1 MEINNQKMN
10 SISQEQNKVNNYK
23 HNIKEDEIEINELKN
38 SRTEMSLSLRKKKL
52 DSYLLSKRKRYI
64 NENFDNNVYINI
76 DLVKINVPALLL
88 EEFDIYEDKLSVAHQ
103 FLNNDFTLLHGMD
116 YNPDSVKLYII
127 HKLIKLTYDENI
139 ELFDNK
145 FQDNLINVFYDI
157 IKIINET
164 KNLKVLFGTTSI
176 LVNLL
181 FSSEILNKEFKKL
194 NGIWKRFQEIT
205 ELKNSDI
212 NDNLAKIM
220 INLYIFFP
228 SVGKEY
234 ILSNYS
240 RYIKSI
246 LSNLL
251 KEFDNE
257 SKNDKISLDLYE
269 SGITLIKRLINN
281 ENLEKNEENN
291 MDVVVKLKY
300 LYNDLVNIFTK
311 TTSWIIN
318 KINIE
323 KTSKIYEFLF
333 LLIQTFSSI
342 AKYADEETYEMKEFQ
357 DIYFVNSLLSLIRIF
372 ILNENNELENEIT
385 FNTLIEIYSFLGLM
399 FSFSSKKTEI
409 YSKNKIIIYTE
420 ELLRKVGLKK
430 NNLIYKIIF
439 FLSNYVDNK
448 ERSAE
453 IFGEEFFLM
462 SLKQYSNENI
472 NDQSISNNLFY
483 LLENAFY
490 MSDNKYKEIIINNFT
505 YFLIERIKILSEFVI
520 KDKYVASFNN
530 KCKLLLSIIYF
541 LETNISI
548 YSELLSNL
556 IFFLHT
562 SNLEEIL
569 LKVETNAQKYDKNI
583 ISDLLLKLKPNQK

>member
-10 SISQEQNKVNNYK
+10 SISQEQNKVNNYN
-23 HNIKEDEIEINELKN
+23 HDIKEDEIEINELKN

-52 DSYLLSKRKRYI
+52 DSYLLTKRKRYI

-116 YNPDSVKLYII
+116 FNPDSVKLYII
-127 HKLIKLTYDENI
+127 HKLIKLTYDENV

-181 FSSEILNKEFKKL
+181 VSSEILNKEFKKL

-212 NDNLAKIM
+212 NVNLAKIM
-220 INLYIFFP
+220 INLYIFFH

-323 KTSKIYEFLF
+323 KTS
-333 LLIQTFSSI
+333 
-342 AKYADEETYEMKEFQ
+342 
-357 DIYFVNSLLSLIRIF
+357 
-372 ILNENNELENEIT
+372 
-385 FNTLIEIYSFLGLM
+385 
-399 FSFSSKKTEI
+399 
-409 YSKNKIIIYTE
+409 
-420 ELLRKVGLKK
+420 
-430 NNLIYKIIF
+430 
-439 FLSNYVDNK
+439 
-448 ERSAE
+448 
-453 IFGEEFFLM
+453 
-462 SLKQYSNENI
+462 
-472 NDQSISNNLFY
+472 
-483 LLENAFY
+483 
-490 MSDNKYKEIIINNFT
+490 
-505 YFLIERIKILSEFVI
+505 
-520 KDKYVASFNN
+520 
-530 KCKLLLSIIYF
+530 
-541 LETNISI
+541 
-548 YSELLSNL
+548 
-556 IFFLHT
+556 
-562 SNLEEIL
+562 
-569 LKVETNAQKYDKNI
+569 
-583 ISDLLLKLKPNQK
+583 

>member
-10 SISQEQNKVNNYK
+10 SISQEQNKINNYN
-23 HNIKEDEIEINELKN
+23 HDIKEDEIEINELKN

-127 HKLIKLTYDENI
+127 HKLIKLTYEENV

-453 IFGEEFFLM
+453 MGDRCFLSGKSVSVGKRHQRFHLDYDRVGGVYVFETKWTSWRYYDL
-462 SLKQYSNENI
+462 SLHHP
-472 NDQSISNNLFY
+472 
-483 LLENAFY
+483 
-490 MSDNKYKEIIINNFT
+490 
-505 YFLIERIKILSEFVI
+505 
-520 KDKYVASFNN
+520 
-530 KCKLLLSIIYF
+530 IYF
-541 LETNISI
+541 DHLRDYLYIRFLSAEKGSDPDRSSI
-548 YSELLSNL
+548 PSGGTDH
-556 IFFLHT
+556 FT
-562 SNLEEIL
+562 
-569 LKVETNAQKYDKNI
+569 V
-583 ISDLLLKLKPNQK
+583 

>member
-23 HNIKEDEIEINELKN
+23 HDIKEDEIEINELKN

-127 HKLIKLTYDENI
+127 HKLIKLTYEENV

-257 SKNDKISLDLYE
+257 SKNDKISLDLYD

-323 KTSKIYEFLF
+323 KISKIYEFLF

-453 IFGEEFFLM
+453 IFGDEFFLM

-490 MSDNKYKEIIINNFT
+490 MSDNKYKEIN
-505 YFLIERIKILSEFVI
+505 
-520 KDKYVASFNN
+520 
-530 KCKLLLSIIYF
+530 
-541 LETNISI
+541 
-548 YSELLSNL
+548 
-556 IFFLHT
+556 H
-562 SNLEEIL
+562 
-569 LKVETNAQKYDKNI
+569 
-583 ISDLLLKLKPNQK
+583 